1 MDTQFPATPSII
13 FFDPLAELLGVGDGF
28 FHYTFDD
35 VVKLS
40 GHACPT
46 VAGAFLMAIH
56 AMHALYGDETP
67 RRGDIRVIV
76 PGPVEEGVNGP
87 VSQVFTLLTGAAATN
102 GFKGLG
108 GQYARC
114 GLMDF
119 ASDPTGLFSFQRTD
133 SGESVTVS
141 YDPSGI
147 PPDPDMGPL
156 LQRIFQDD
164 RDPAARQQFRE
175 LWRKRVIE
183 ILADAGEQT
192 VTIGVK

>member
-1 MDTQFPATPSII
+1 
-13 FFDPLAELLGVGDGF
+13 
-28 FHYTFDD
+28 
-35 VVKLS
+35 
-40 GHACPT
+40 
-46 VAGAFLMAIH
+46 
-56 AMHALYGDETP
+56 
-67 RRGDIRVIV
+67 
-76 PGPVEEGVNGP
+76 VNGP

-119 ASDPTGLFSFQRTD
+119 ASGPTGLFSFQRTD
-133 SGESVTVS
+133 SGESVAVS

-192 VTIGVK
+192 VTIGGK

>member
-13 FFDPLAELLGVGDGF
+13 FFDPLAELLGVGNGF

-46 VAGAFLMAIH
+46 VAGAFLMAIR

-119 ASDPTGLFSFQRTD
+119 ASGPAGLFSFQRTD

-164 RDPAARQQFRE
+164 RDPTARRQFRV

-183 ILADAGEQT
+183 ILTDAGEQT
-192 VTIGVK
+192 VTIGGK